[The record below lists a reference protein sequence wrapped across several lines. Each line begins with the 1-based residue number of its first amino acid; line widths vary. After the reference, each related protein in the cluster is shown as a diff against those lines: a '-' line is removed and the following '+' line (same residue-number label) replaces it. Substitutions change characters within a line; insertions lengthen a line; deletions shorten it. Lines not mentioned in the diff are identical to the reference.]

1 MPFKVDGL
9 LHGTDRPH
17 DLPQLAFA
25 PLLLSFEVSL
35 RFDSNRTRGASERR
49 RRVGIASSGDS
60 VEDVY

>member
-1 MPFKVDGL
+1 
-9 LHGTDRPH
+9 
-17 DLPQLAFA
+17 
-25 PLLLSFEVSL
+25 VSL